1 MQALT
6 RNLFRPFSL
15 SLGLTA
21 IVLGIFFGLQMQ
33 RQVAATVLQ
42 AEETITADITKD
54 TTWVKG
60 TTYFLN
66 KETKAGDKDKATI
79 VQKGATLTIE
89 AGAIIKGIPDTTP
102 PNNLGAKLQVEGRL
116 VALGTAT
123 DPVIFTSQKDSGSTQ
138 WSGIVFE
145 GGTGLLRNVIVRNS
159 GFRNGAETLDQK
171 TPGTGILINNV
182 QKGEVRIEQSQI
194 VSTSV
199 KGPNLVVSRVP
210 DYGIYALNSNFV
222 ISETKFIKNFDSQ
235 EVDYPIFITGTSNF
249 TLTGNNLAYAADPR
263 GLTSLIALG
272 GPNSST
278 LRPQQGSQGYL
289 IKSGFNVPKGKKLL
303 IEPGVQILAEAS
315 NTEFNVKG
323 NLEAIGSPTKPITFD
338 AALSGTIWAGLVF
351 DGGTGNL
358 GYVKVR
364 NGGAPSSIS
373 IPEDS
378 LKTKV
383 AQGDVIIN
391 KGQVRLENSQITNAR
406 SDAIAKNFISTV
418 AGIYVQD
425 GQAVISQTK
434 VGNVGNTFGSTLNN
448 GSGLLVAGT
457 SAVTLT
463 DSSEITNPLSSGIS
477 VLGGQVVVANRSKV
491 WQNALTGIVAKG
503 GKTIVDCAYIS
514 DNNKGSAAT
523 DGGISIADPAT
534 LTIIGS
540 TIAGNKTSG
549 LNSTS
554 ATTITAEY
562 NWWGKDTGPTNTK
575 LNPKGTGDKISDKV
589 DALPF
594 LKKEQCVATLA
605 TSFQGPKELAA
616 GAPFTYTV
624 LAENKGLS
632 RASSITTTITLP
644 SSTSFKS
651 APANCKQ
658 DSGDPQKVIC
668 NVASLNPLEIANLAI
683 VGTTKV
689 GTLGVITFTNAITGA
704 DFILNTGQPAQYT
717 PIVKDMADLSIG
729 IKPSQAKVEPGNVVT
744 YTVTI
749 TNQRIPAENVLIT
762 TTLPLSGTYA
772 SASKDCKKD
781 SKNKLLLTC
790 QLGTIKVE
798 TKQITFSVKIS
809 ATISGLNVAKVQI
822 GSSTPDLNASNNQNE
837 TKITI
842 TVKPKVV
849 PVTPTE
855 PPRLYMPLILRQPP
869 EPTPTL
875 TPIVTPTPI
884 SGTGDLTKTLVLR
897 R

>member
-21 IVLGIFFGLQMQ
+21 IVLGIFFGLQLQ

-89 AGAIIKGIPDTTP
+89 AGAIIKGILEPLKG
-102 PNNLGAKLQVEGRL
+102 LGAKLQVEGRL

-123 DPVIFTSQKDSGSTQ
+123 DPVIFTSKDSGSTQ

-159 GFRNGAETLDQK
+159 GFRNDATGTLDRI
-171 TPGTGILINNV
+171 TPGTGIYIKNV

-272 GPNSST
+272 DPNSST

-503 GKTIVDCAYIS
+503 GKTIIDCANI
-514 DNNKGSAAT
+514 
-523 DGGISIADPAT
+523 
-534 LTIIGS
+534 
-540 TIAGNKTSG
+540 
-549 LNSTS
+549 
-554 ATTITAEY
+554 
-562 NWWGKDTGPTNTK
+562 
-575 LNPKGTGDKISDKV
+575 
-589 DALPF
+589 
-594 LKKEQCVATLA
+594 
-605 TSFQGPKELAA
+605 
-616 GAPFTYTV
+616 
-624 LAENKGLS
+624 
-632 RASSITTTITLP
+632 
-644 SSTSFKS
+644 
-651 APANCKQ
+651 
-658 DSGDPQKVIC
+658 
-668 NVASLNPLEIANLAI
+668 
-683 VGTTKV
+683 
-689 GTLGVITFTNAITGA
+689 
-704 DFILNTGQPAQYT
+704 
-717 PIVKDMADLSIG
+717 
-729 IKPSQAKVEPGNVVT
+729 
-744 YTVTI
+744 
-749 TNQRIPAENVLIT
+749 
-762 TTLPLSGTYA
+762 
-772 SASKDCKKD
+772 
-781 SKNKLLLTC
+781 
-790 QLGTIKVE
+790 
-798 TKQITFSVKIS
+798 
-809 ATISGLNVAKVQI
+809 
-822 GSSTPDLNASNNQNE
+822 
-837 TKITI
+837 
-842 TVKPKVV
+842 
-849 PVTPTE
+849 
-855 PPRLYMPLILRQPP
+855 
-869 EPTPTL
+869 
-875 TPIVTPTPI
+875 
-884 SGTGDLTKTLVLR
+884 
-897 R
+897 